1 MTISSTPH
9 FVIFPFMSQG
19 HTIPLLYLS
28 RILSDRHISVTLITT
43 PANYSTIRATVKN
56 DSISIIEIPFPDN
69 IVGVPPGVEVTD
81 KLPSMS
87 SFISFVEATEKLQP
101 RFEEV
106 IRNLPPVT
114 CIISDGFL
122 MWTQDSADKLGIP
135 RLVFYGIN
143 NFSTAMCNIM
153 AKFKPHA
160 AVSSDDEPFP
170 VPNFP
175 RLKLTKNDFEPP
187 FNELNPKGPALEFIL
202 RQHESMA
209 KSHGMVVN
217 SFYELEPEF
226 VDYWNQNYAPK
237 PWCVGPLCVAKPPGT
252 EMFVEKPTWVQ
263 WLDAKLTANE
273 PVLYVSFGSQA
284 EATPEQLREVAV
296 GLERSN
302 VSFMWVIKSKQLML
316 IEDGFE
322 ERVKGR
328 GKVVTEWVDQVEIL
342 NHEIV
347 HGFLSHCGWNSML
360 ESMCAGVAVLA
371 MPMIAEQHLNA
382 RMVVE
387 EIGMG
392 LRAWPRGMVAR
403 GIVGAEEVERKV
415 VELMEGEGGRRVRK
429 RVKEVKESAYDAMK
443 EGGSSW
449 RTLDSLISHVCGHMH
464 STI

>member
-9 FVIFPFMSQG
+9 FLIFPFMSEG

-28 RILSDRHISVTLITT
+28 RILSDRHISVTIITT
-43 PANYSTIRATVKN
+43 SPANYSAIRATLKN
-56 DSISIIEIPFPDN
+56 DSISVIDIPFPDN
-69 IVGVPPGVEVTD
+69 IVGVPPGVEVID

-106 IRNLPPVT
+106 VRSLPSVN

-143 NFSTAMCNIM
+143 NFSMTLCNLM
-153 AKFKPHA
+153 TQFKPHA

-175 RLKLTKNDFEPP
+175 RLKLTVNDFEPP
-187 FNELNPKGPALEFIL
+187 FSELDPKGPALEFIV
-202 RQHESMA
+202 RQQETMA

-226 VDYWNQNYAPK
+226 VDYWNKNYPPK
-237 PWCVGPLCVAKPPGT
+237 AWCVGPLCLAKAPPAPKK
-252 EMFVEKPTWVQ
+252 FLEKPTWVK
-263 WLDAKLTANE
+263 WLDGKLTANE

-284 EATPEQLREVAV
+284 EASPEQVREVAV
-296 GLERSN
+296 GLKRSN
-302 VSFMWVIKSKQLML
+302 VSFMWVIKSKML
-316 IEDGFE
+316 PLIGEGFE

-328 GKVVTEWVDQVEIL
+328 GKVVAEWVDQVEIL

-360 ESMCAGVAVLA
+360 ESICAGVAVVA
-371 MPMIAEQHLNA
+371 MPMMAEQHLNA

-392 LRAWPRGMVAR
+392 LRVWPRGMVAR
-403 GIVGAEEVERKV
+403 GVVGAEEVEKVV
-415 VELMEGEGGRRVRK
+415 VELMEGEEGRRVRK
-429 RVKEVKESAYDAMK
+429 RVKEVKEMTYDAMK

-449 RTLDSLISHVCGHMH
+449 RTLDSLIDHVCGDK
-464 STI
+464 

>member
-28 RILSDRHISVTLITT
+28 RILSDRHISVTIITT
-43 PANYSTIRATVKN
+43 PASYSSIRASVKN
-56 DSISIIEIPFPDN
+56 DSISVIDIPFPDN
-69 IVGVPPGVEVTD
+69 IAGVPPGVEVTD

-87 SFISFVEATEKLQP
+87 AFISFVEATEKLQP
-101 RFEEV
+101 AFEEV
-106 IRNLPPVT
+106 VRSLPPVT

-143 NFSTAMCNIM
+143 NFSMTMCNIM
-153 AKFKPHA
+153 AQFKPHA
-160 AVSSDDEPFP
+160 AVGSDYEPFP
-170 VPNFP
+170 IPNFP
-175 RLKLTKNDFEPP
+175 RIKLTVNDFEPP
-187 FNELNPKGPALEFIL
+187 FSELDPKGPALDFLIK
-202 RQHESMA
+202 QQVAMA
-209 KSHGMVVN
+209 KSHGLVVN

-226 VDYWNQNYAPK
+226 NDYWNQNYAPK
-237 PWCVGPLCVAKPPGT
+237 AWCVGPLCVAKPPAPKQA
-252 EMFVEKPTWVQ
+252 VKKPKWIQ
-263 WLDAKLTANE
+263 WLDAKLRANE

-284 EATPEQLREVAV
+284 EASLEQLNEVAV

-302 VSFMWVIKSKQLML
+302 VSFMWVIKSKLLHL
-316 IEDGFE
+316 IGEGFK

-328 GKVVTEWVDQVEIL
+328 GIVVAEWVDQVEIL

-347 HGFLSHCGWNSML
+347 QGFLSHCGWNSML
-360 ESMCAGVAVLA
+360 ESMCAGVAVVA
-371 MPMIAEQHLNA
+371 MPMMAEQHLNA

-392 LRAWPRGMVAR
+392 LRVWARGKVAR
-403 GIVGAEEVERKV
+403 GIVGAEEVEKVV

-429 RVKEVKESAYDAMK
+429 RVKEVKKSAYDAMK

-449 RTLDSLISHVCGHMH
+449 RSLDSLIEHICGYVH